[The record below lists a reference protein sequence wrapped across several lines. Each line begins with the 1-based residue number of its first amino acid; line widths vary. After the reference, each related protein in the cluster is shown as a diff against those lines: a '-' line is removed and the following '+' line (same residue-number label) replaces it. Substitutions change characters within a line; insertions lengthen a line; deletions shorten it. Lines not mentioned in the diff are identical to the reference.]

1 MLPAI
6 IAILPIPAAVSP
18 DRGAHYS
25 SKRLHAVHNNTYDSS
40 SLLAE
45 SVEHRVD
52 IFGVNKILPFNKK
65 YCIRIL
71 SPRVSHLRALLSAEY
86 PL

>member
-52 IFGVNKILPFNKK
+52 IFGVNKILPFNK
-65 YCIRIL
+65 IV
-71 SPRVSHLRALLSAEY
+71 PRVSHLRALLSAEY